1 LFMSAAFRGSP
12 AGAEHPK
19 DEHKAVHA
27 KPGHPHDQAHAEH
40 ARKEA
45 EKKREHEA
53 REKKEQA
60 RKEAEKKREHEAREK
75 KEKDAHARK
84 EAEKKRE
91 HEAREKK
98 EKEPHARKEAEKKR
112 EHEAREKKEKEEHAR
127 KEAEKKRELAAREKR
142 IVDTIHKAIKHMW
155 RGDHDYDDR
164 GHEAHV
170 HLRAALHELHAPDV
184 RPTGEHG
191 DMTQAQSDALIRQGL
206 EWLQPVRGE
215 LSSKGA
221 PPHHAA
227 ALRQVDAAMNK
238 LRDALRIR

>member
-1 LFMSAAFRGSP
+1 MRRVPTGALALLFMSAAFRGSP

-53 REKKEQA
+53 REKKEQ
-60 RKEAEKKREHEAREK
+60 
-75 KEKDAHARK
+75 
-84 EAEKKRE
+84 
-91 HEAREKK
+91 
-98 EKEPHARKEAEKKR
+98 ARKEAEKKR

>member
-1 LFMSAAFRGSP
+1 MRRVPTGALALLFMSAAFRGSP

-75 KEKDAHARK
+75 KEK
-84 EAEKKRE
+84 EA
-91 HEAREKK
+91 
-98 EKEPHARKEAEKKR
+98 HARKEAEKKR

-227 ALRQVDAAMNK
+227 ALRQVDAAMSK
-238 LRDALRIR
+238 LLDALRIR